1 MINNNLEQIILVMST
16 IYLIPNQVEILILN
30 INGDTVKAFQC
41 TYLALCKAYCHA
53 KRVLKKVS

>member
-16 IYLIPNQVEILILN
+16 AYLIPNQVEILILN

-41 TYLALCKAYCHA
+41 TYLALCKTYCHA
-53 KRVLKKVS
+53 KRVLK